1 MTATKTNER
10 PGTRAQVRYVRVS
23 ASKAREVLDLIR
35 NQPVSMALEI
45 LDFTERDVAIII
57 RKVLESAV
65 ANAEH
70 NDGQVAD
77 ELAVVSCYADEGPT
91 LKRFRPRARGRASR
105 IRKRTCHITVIV
117 ARMDD
122 EMLEHLRQRQE
133 VGGRAGTAAGAAA
146 ARRERVA
153 RSRQAKADRVA
164 AAETEEAA
172 AETEEDV
179 AEDAPGEDSGDETA
193 GTPGEAVADAVEA
206 DTSGTPGDEA
216 SSDDS
221 AADDASD
228 EAGEEASGDTGEEPG
243 GDADDKAEDK
253 EEGES

>member
-164 AAETEEAA
+164 AAETEE
-172 AETEEDV
+172 DV
-179 AEDAPGEDSGDETA
+179 AEDAPGEDSGDGTA

-206 DTSGTPGDEA
+206 DTSVTPGDEA

>member
-35 NQPVSMALEI
+35 NQPVSVALEI

-133 VGGRAGTAAGAAA
+133 AGGRAGTAAGAAA

-164 AAETEEAA
+164 AAE
-172 AETEEDV
+172 AEDDA

-193 GTPGEAVADAVEA
+193 GAPGEAVADAVEA
-206 DTSGTPGDEA
+206 DASGSTGDEA

-228 EAGEEASGDTGEEPG
+228 EAGDEAGEEASGDTGEEPD
-243 GDADDKAEDK
+243 GDADDKSEDK